1 MAFALIAGIAA
12 AAPAII
18 TGGLAAWSWGAF
30 ALGAGL
36 SMLSRALMPSISS
49 STTGAIDG
57 GTTATNR
64 DAITNRKVI
73 YGESR
78 VGGSIVFMDTTS
90 GGGNN
95 ENLHLV
101 IAMAG
106 HEIEEYVSVWSG
118 DNKIWGST
126 DYSFSNVIATTSGSA
141 TVRITNSPPSF
152 GAFKPLDYAFVDGN
166 QITISGADNVG
177 GLNLN
182 GVHTITAIDDYDHDD
197 EDDKLGHGKWF
208 EFVASSNATSTVAT
222 GGGDFDVTQLGY
234 ISDFNINWDD
244 HFELWLYDG
253 TQTAANSQLST
264 YSVHWNSNCIL
275 RGTAYVYARLR
286 YDSEVFR
293 SGMPNIS
300 ATIKGKKIA
309 NLAGTVE
316 WSDNPALCIRD
327 YMTDARYGLGE
338 DADSFDS
345 ATLANA
351 VSVCDETIA
360 LDGGGTEKRYVL
372 NGMLDTGK
380 SRKANV
386 EDMLTSMGGKL
397 VYSGDEYFLQAAS
410 YVAPTITI
418 DETLLTGELQ
428 IQTRQSR
435 RQLYNAV
442 KGSFIS
448 KEKNY
453 IVADYPAQ
461 KSATFATAD
470 GGELFLDMALP
481 FVTGNTQAQRLAKIA
496 MLSSR
501 KATTVTLPCNLAA
514 LKFKAGDNIM
524 VSNAKMGWVSKVF
537 EVLSYKMHPNS
548 DGTISVDVSAIETA
562 SDVYDWATSDQQDFL
577 DAGEID
583 LFIGKEVAPPTNL
596 VANVSTNRSLDG
608 TIENNIF
615 ALWNISPDPFVTHY
629 NISVTT
635 TSGTDTVVYLTKR
648 PYFRL
653 PNLLPAVNY
662 TIEVRAVNELGYESS
677 KISATRTTP
686 ADFVPDVP
694 SLYRISKSG
703 SAAPTTTE
711 FTTAAGRNPKN
722 NDAVITTDTSASP
735 VQTHAW
741 TYDLAGT
748 AWTQD
753 DNLISGDLIVNG
765 SITGDEIKADS
776 ITANKL
782 SGDVSELF
790 PIRAYQATTLTASE
804 QYLQQ
809 FSLPAPE
816 LGISKRARLDIS
828 GNYTIVKSGS
838 NQRDFTIF
846 QQIQVKSKSATGVQV
861 GATGGVVADGFPF
874 LFKQKIYIA
883 GNHLAEL
890 DTVGGVADN
899 ANGTGFGNVE
909 GVWYDNNLNRTYLL
923 VGQSTA
929 VFSTGE
935 TLYFNPYRFTA
946 AGTFVSPVYSDS
958 IRVVMLS
965 DVGADNVSITVPYTF
980 GATTT
985 ATDFR
990 IVTSVSTV
998 YSDVTVTARGF
1009 RGTME
1014 LVS

>member
-1 MAFALIAGIAA
+1 MAFALISGIAM
-12 AAPAII
+12 AAPAVI
-18 TGGLAAWSWGAF
+18 TGGIAAWSWGAF

-36 SMLSRALMPSISS
+36 SMLSRALMPSIDS
-49 STTGAIDG
+49 STTGAIDA

-64 DAITNRKVI
+64 NAISNRKII
-73 YGESR
+73 YGETR
-78 VGGSIVFMDTTS
+78 VGGDVVFMDTT
-90 GGGNN
+90 GGAKDNA
-95 ENLHLV
+95 NLQLV
-101 IAMAG
+101 IAFAG
-106 HEIEEYVSVWSG
+106 HEITEYSEVWAN
-118 DNKIWGST
+118 DFKVWGTDEFTFTNRIST
-126 DYSFSNVIATTSGSA
+126 TAGSNV
-141 TVRITNSPPSF
+141 VRVDVDTI
-152 GAFKPLDYAFVDGN
+152 LDTYQYAFTEDN
-166 QITISGADNVG
+166 QITISGTSSVG

-182 GVHTITAIDDYDHDD
+182 GTFTVTATDEFDPDE
-197 EDDKLGHGKWF
+197 EDDRENHGKWF
-208 EFVASSNATSTVAT
+208 EFQAGSNATTTAT
-222 GGGDFDVTQLGY
+222 GGGTDWKVVQLGY
-234 ISDFNINWDD
+234 TGNSDVSWGDW
-244 HFELWLYDG
+244 FELYFYKGD
-253 TQTAANSQLST
+253 QTTYQPQLRARST
-264 YSVHWNSNCIL
+264 AWNTNCIL
-275 RGTAYVYARLR
+275 YGTAYIYAQLK

-300 ATIKGKKIA
+300 ALIKGKKVA

-316 WSDNPALCIRD
+316 WTDNPALCIRD
-327 YMTDARYGLGE
+327 YLLDSRYGLGE
-338 DADSFDS
+338 DS
-345 ATLANA
+345 ATIDTAAITNA
-351 VSVCDETIA
+351 VNVCDQAVA
-360 LDGGGTEKRYVL
+360 LEGGGTEKRYTL
-372 NGMLDTGK
+372 NGRLDTGK
-380 SRKANV
+380 SRKANI
-386 EDMLTSMGGKL
+386 EDMLSSMGGKL
-397 VYSGDEYFLQAAS
+397 VYSGAKYFITPAYYAT
-410 YVAPTITI
+410 PTVTI
-418 DETLLTGELQ
+418 DESLLNGEVQ

-461 KSATFATAD
+461 KSTTYATAD

-481 FVTGNTQAQRLAKIA
+481 YVTGNSQAQRLAKIA

-524 VSNAKMGWVSKVF
+524 VSNTKMGWVSKVF
-537 EVLSYKMHPNS
+537 EVLSYKLRPNN
-548 DGTISVDVSAIETA
+548 DGTIVVEVNAIETA
-562 SDVYDWATSDQQDFL
+562 SDVYDWSTSDQQDFL
-577 DAGEID
+577 DADEIT
-583 LFIGKEVAPPTNL
+583 LFDGKNVEPATNL
-596 VANVSTNRSLDG
+596 TATVSTSSSDDG

-615 ALWNISPDPFVTHY
+615 ALWTKSPDPFLTHY

-635 TSGTDTVVYLTKR
+635 TSGTDTVVYLTKK

-653 PNLLPAVNY
+653 PNLTPATNY
-662 TIEVRAVNELGYESS
+662 TITVRAVNELGFESS

-694 SLYRISKSG
+694 SIYRISKSG
-703 SAAPTTTE
+703 SAAPTGGE

-741 TYDLAGT
+741 TYDLSGT

-753 DNLISGDLIVNG
+753 DNFISGDLIVAG
-765 SITGDEIKADS
+765 SITGNEIKADS

-790 PIRAYQATTLTASE
+790 PIRAYQATTLTASV
-804 QYLQQ
+804 QYLQE

-828 GNYTIVKSGS
+828 SNYTISKTGS
-838 NQRDFTIF
+838 NQRDFTI
-846 QQIQVKSKSATGVQV
+846 QQSIQIKSKSATGVQV

-883 GNHLAEL
+883 GNYLAEL
-890 DTVGGVADN
+890 DAIGGVADN
-899 ANGTGFGNVE
+899 ASGTGFGNVD
-909 GVWYDNNLNRTYLL
+909 GLWYDENLNRTYML
-923 VGQSTA
+923 VGQATT

-935 TLYFNPYRFTA
+935 TLYFNPYRFA
-946 AGTFVSPVYSDS
+946 AVGIFVSPVYTENQ
-958 IRVVMLS
+958 RVVMLS
-965 DVGADNVSITVPYTF
+965 DVGSDDVTITVPYTF
-980 GATTT
+980 GSTTT
-985 ATDFR
+985 ATVFR
-990 IVTSVSTV
+990 ISTEVSTV
-998 YSDVTVTARGF
+998 YSDVTITARGF

>member
-36 SMLSRALMPSISS
+36 SMLSRALMPSIES

-57 GTTATNR
+57 GTTVTGR
-64 DAITNRKVI
+64 DATSSRKVI
-73 YGESR
+73 YGETR
-78 VGGSIVFMDTTS
+78 VGGDIVYMDTT
-90 GGGNN
+90 GGTKDN
-95 ENLHLV
+95 ENLQLV
-101 IAMAG
+101 IAYAG
-106 HEIEEYVSVWSG
+106 HVITEYSEVWMG
-118 DNKIWGST
+118 DLKAWGT
-126 DYSFSNVIATTSGSA
+126 DTFTLSNRISTTSGSNVVRVDVD
-141 TVRITNSPPSF
+141 TV
-152 GAFKPLDYAFVDGN
+152 LDTYQYVFSEGN
-166 QITISGADNVG
+166 QITISGTSSVG

-182 GVHTITAIDDYDHDD
+182 GTFTITAVDDYDPEE
-197 EDDKLGHGKWF
+197 EDDRENHGKWF
-208 EFVASSNATSTVAT
+208 EFQAGSNATSTAT
-222 GGGDFDVTQLGY
+222 NGGGTDWQVVQLGY
-234 ISDFNINWDD
+234 VGSTAVSWGDYL
-244 HFELWLYDG
+244 ELYFYLGD
-253 TQTAANSQLST
+253 QTTYNAQLRARSQP
-264 YSVHWNSNCIL
+264 WNTNCIL
-275 RGTAYVYARLR
+275 QGTAYIYAQLK
-286 YDSEVFR
+286 YDSEIFR
-293 SGMPNIS
+293 AGMPNIS
-300 ATIKGKKIA
+300 AKIKGKKVA
-309 NLAGTVE
+309 NLAGVVE
-316 WSDNPALCIRD
+316 WTDNPALCIRD
-327 YMTDARYGLGE
+327 YLLDERYGLGE
-338 DADSFDS
+338 DSDTIDVDAF
-345 ATLANA
+345 TNA
-351 VSVCDETIA
+351 VNVCNQSVA
-360 LDGGGTEKRYVL
+360 LDGGGTEKRYTL
-372 NGMLDTGK
+372 NGMLNTHK
-380 SRKANV
+380 SRKANI
-386 EDMLTSMGGKL
+386 EDMLSAMGGKL
-397 VYSGDEYFLQAAS
+397 VYSGAQYFITPAYYAT
-410 YVAPTITI
+410 PTVTI
-418 DETLLTGELQ
+418 DETVLNGEIQ

-461 KSATFATAD
+461 KSSTFATAD

-481 FVTGNTQAQRLAKIA
+481 YVTGNTQAQRLAKIA

-537 EVLSYKMHPNS
+537 EVLSYKMQPNS
-548 DGTISVDVSAIETA
+548 DGTIVVNVSAIETA
-562 SDVYDWATSDQQDFL
+562 SDVYDWSTSDQEDFL
-577 DAGEID
+577 AADEVS
-583 LFIGKEVAPPTNL
+583 LFVGKDVAPPTNL
-596 VANVSTNRSLDG
+596 VANVSTNSSADG

-615 ALWNISPDPFVTHY
+615 ALWNKSPDPFVAHY
-629 NISVTT
+629 NVSVTT

-722 NDAVITTDTSASP
+722 KDAVITTDTSASP

-741 TYDLAGT
+741 TYDLSGT

-753 DNLISGDLIVNG
+753 DNFISGDLIVNG
-765 SITGDEIKADS
+765 SITGNEIKADS

-790 PIRAYQATTLTASE
+790 PVSVYQATTVTTTT
-804 QYLQQ
+804 QYLQE
-809 FSLPAPE
+809 FSIPTPE
-816 LGISKRARLDIS
+816 LGISKRVRLDIA
-828 GNYTIVKSGS
+828 NTYQIVKTGS
-838 NQRDFTIF
+838 TQRDFSINQTI
-846 QQIQVKSKSATGVQV
+846 QIKSKSATGVQV
-861 GATGGVVADGFPF
+861 GATGGVVTDGFPF

-883 GNHLAEL
+883 GNYIAKL
-890 DTVGGVADN
+890 DAVGAVADN
-899 ANGTGFGNVE
+899 ATGTGFGNVD
-909 GVWYDNNLNRTYLL
+909 GVWYDSALDRTYLL
-923 VGQSTA
+923 VGQATT

-935 TLYFNPYRFTA
+935 TLFFSSSRFTA
-946 AGTFVSPVYSDS
+946 AGIFVSPSYTDNHR
-958 IRVVMLS
+958 IVMLS
-965 DVGADNVSITVPYTF
+965 DVGSDDVSIGVPYTY

-985 ATDFR
+985 ETVFR
-990 IVTSVSTV
+990 IGLRITAST
-998 YSDVTVTARGF
+998 SDVTVTARGF

>member
-1 MAFALIAGIAA
+1 MAFALIAGIAS

-73 YGESR
+73 YGETR

-126 DYSFSNVIATTSGSA
+126 DYSFSNVIKTTSGSA

-222 GGGDFDVTQLGY
+222 GGGAFDVTQLGY

-244 HFELWLYDG
+244 HYELWLYDG
-253 TQTAANSQLST
+253 TQTAANNTLAVYST
-264 YSVHWNSNCIL
+264 HWNSNCIL
-275 RGTAYVYARLR
+275 LGTAYIYARLR

-300 ATIKGKKIA
+300 ATMKGKKVA
-309 NLAGTVE
+309 NLAGAVE

-338 DADSFDS
+338 DADTFDS

-351 VSVCDETIA
+351 VSVCDSTVA

-397 VYSGDEYFLQAAS
+397 VYSGAKYFINPAYYAT
-410 YVAPTITI
+410 PTVTI
-418 DETLLTGELQ
+418 DETLLNGEVQ

-461 KSATFATAD
+461 KSATYATAD
-470 GGELFLDMALP
+470 GSELFLDMALP

-524 VSNAKMGWVSKVF
+524 VSNTKMGWVSKVF
-537 EVLSYKMHPNS
+537 EVLSYKLRPNN
-548 DGTISVDVSAIETA
+548 DGTIVVEVSAIETA
-562 SDVYDWATSDQQDFL
+562 SDVYDWATSDQQSFL
-577 DAGEID
+577 DAGEVA
-583 LFIGKEVAPPTNL
+583 LFTGSTVAPATSL
-596 VANVSTNRSLDG
+596 VANVSTSSSIDG

-615 ALWNISPDPFVTHY
+615 ALWVKSPDPFVTHY
-629 NISVTT
+629 NVSITA
-635 TSGTDTVVYLTKR
+635 TSGTDTVTYLTVK

-653 PNLLPAVNY
+653 PNLLPATGY
-662 TIEVRAVNELGYESS
+662 TIDVRAVNELGFESS
-677 KISATRTTP
+677 KITATRTTP

-694 SLYRISKSG
+694 SIYRISKSG
-703 SAAPTTTE
+703 SAAPTSGE

-753 DNLISGDLIVNG
+753 DNLISGDLIVSG

-790 PIRAYQATTLTASE
+790 PVSSYSNITLGTSSINM
-804 QYLQQ
+804 QQ
-809 FSLPAPE
+809 FDMPAPQ
-816 LGISKRARLDIS
+816 LGISKRQRVDLIADYSLVKDNTGGGTARS
-828 GNYTIVKSGS
+828 TTI
-838 NQRDFTIF
+838 
-846 QQIQVKSKSATGVQV
+846 QQSMQIASKSATGVQV
-861 GATGGVVADGFPF
+861 GATNGVVTAGFPYT
-874 LFKQKIYIA
+874 FKQRIYLA
-883 GNHLAEL
+883 GNHLASL
-890 DTVGGVADN
+890 DNTGGVADN
-899 ANGTGFGNVE
+899 ASGTGFGSIE
-909 GVWYDNNLNRTYLL
+909 GVWYDSANDRTYLL
-923 VGQSTA
+923 VGQATT
-929 VFSTGE
+929 VFSDGE
-935 TLYFNPYRFTA
+935 TLFFSPYRFA
-946 AGTFVSPVYSDS
+946 A
-958 IRVVMLS
+958 
-965 DVGADNVSITVPYTF
+965 VGAFIAPAFSD
-980 GATTT
+980 TTT
-985 ATDFR
+985 VNMDADSTGGNVRIPISDTYGETTTVTKFR
-990 IVTSVSTV
+990 IVAKVTINH
-998 YSDVTVTARGF
+998 SDVLQLLRATK
-1009 RGTME
+1009 E
-1014 LVS
+1014 QWS